1 MYCSKSEASSSVQ
14 SSCSVWF
21 LFGILK
27 NIIAALREIWF
38 LSDQDH
44 FLKQQILE
52 QIFDQ
57 NEFSFNS
64 LQQFCL
70 LKVNSGNVH
79 VT

>member
-1 MYCSKSEASSSVQ
+1 MYCSKTEASSSVQ

-21 LFGILK
+21 LFGIIK

-57 NEFSFNS
+57 N
-64 LQQFCL
+64 
-70 LKVNSGNVH
+70 
-79 VT
+79 